1 MHAIKPWAAM
11 TATEITTYAHAAA
24 ERGEQLGE
32 ANPFKDEKQRALF
45 AAAFREREADLQP
58 AN

>member
-1 MHAIKPWAAM
+1 MNILPSHALSPTPVRELA
-11 TATEITTYAHAAA
+11 YAAA